1 MSPSTTRRR
10 VGATE
15 ITRNS
20 RRMRSARK
28 TESPWAAGTSAMAT
42 MTKSKLF
49 QPSRENCQ
57 RGTTILAASSN
68 TEIVRHAASNASTRG
83 PARAIMTS
91 EVSTPGTMALNR
103 MTPRKKDRKC
113 RCSIRFS
120 KRARSGKAN
129 VPGMDQ
135 RKSSIWALVR
145 AASRPRPDRD
155 HARER
160 PQCRWSAGLGTE
172 ARCNR
177 ANAVLGPQRRGAKP
191 PDRDGRGRSPGTAPR
206 SGVWRSDSLAGHRN
220 RSRAGC
226 AHGLRFRR
234 LRPPY

>member
-1 MSPSTTRRR
+1 MPGSALTSPSTTRRR

-15 ITRNS
+15 ITRHS
-20 RRMRSARK
+20 LRMRRARK

-42 MTKSKLF
+42 MTKAKVF

-57 RGTTILAASSN
+57 RSTTILAASSN

-103 MTPRKKDRKC
+103 MTPGKKDRKC

-120 KRARSGKAN
+120 KRSPSGKAN

-145 AASRPRPDRD
+145 AASRPRTC
-155 HARER
+155 ARTTVVSLVGR
-160 PQCRWSAGLGTE
+160 PWHRGALQPGQCR
-172 ARCNR
+172 ARP
-177 ANAVLGPQRRGAKP
+177 AA
-191 PDRDGRGRSPGTAPR
+191 
-206 SGVWRSDSLAGHRN
+206 
-220 RSRAGC
+220 SRC
-226 AHGLRFRR
+226 
-234 LRPPY
+234 